1 MQLPSCSVNGTIRR
15 YTLAVCLI
23 FLLEIWYHLS
33 SLSTQ
38 QPQIHA
44 NKTPPSDCRT
54 EENTTNYDAL
64 DGRQNATILMLARNS
79 DLDEAMEALASFESQ
94 FNHRYHYPVV
104 FLNDEPWTEEFMQ
117 GASSIVSGQAIFD
130 TISPEMWSYP
140 DHVDQDAARAHIKEQ
155 GDRGIIHAGQESYH
169 HMCRFYSMKFYD
181 HPAIQPYKW
190 YWRIEPGISF
200 VCPINFDPFAYMSH
214 ENKRY
219 AYVIALQEVGSTVR
233 SLYRV
238 VSDYR
243 NRMNITPSR
252 YWNALIDPSWAPL
265 PIRWLLRLA
274 PYRDVNGDEWNL
286 CHFWN
291 NFEIADLDFFRE
303 DSYRHMMEH
312 LDKIGGFYF
321 ERWGDASVR
330 SFAATLLL
338 KPEEIHYLGDDMCY
352 CHGDFCSP
360 GTNLLDTKTSCLLE
374 KPVEGKDWKGAFNQM
389 CHEKFRKADVI

>member
-1 MQLPSCSVNGTIRR
+1 
-15 YTLAVCLI
+15 
-23 FLLEIWYHLS
+23 
-33 SLSTQ
+33 
-38 QPQIHA
+38 
-44 NKTPPSDCRT
+44 
-54 EENTTNYDAL
+54 
-64 DGRQNATILMLARNS
+64 
-79 DLDEAMEALASFESQ
+79 
-94 FNHRYHYPVV
+94 
-104 FLNDEPWTEEFMQ
+104 MQ
-117 GASSIVSGQAIFD
+117 GVSSIVSGQTIFD
-130 TISPEMWSYP
+130 TISPEMWGYP
-140 DHVDQDAARAHIKEQ
+140 DHVDQDAARAQIKEQ
-155 GDRGIIHAGQESYH
+155 GDRGIVHAGQESYH

-200 VCPINFDPFAYMSH
+200 VCPINFDPFVYMSRA
-214 ENKRY
+214 NKRY

-238 VSDYR
+238 VSDYKD
-243 NRMNITPSR
+243 RMNITSSR
-252 YWNALIDPSWAPL
+252 YWNALVDPSWAPL

-303 DSYRHMMEH
+303 ESYRHMMNH
-312 LDKIGGFYF
+312 LDNLGGFYY

-338 KPEEIHYLGDDMCY
+338 KPEEIHYFGDDICY

-360 GTNLLDTKTSCLLE
+360 GTNLLDSQTSCPLE
-374 KPVEGKDWKGAFNQM
+374 KPVEEKDWKGVFNQM
-389 CHEKFRKADVI
+389 CHEKFKKANVL